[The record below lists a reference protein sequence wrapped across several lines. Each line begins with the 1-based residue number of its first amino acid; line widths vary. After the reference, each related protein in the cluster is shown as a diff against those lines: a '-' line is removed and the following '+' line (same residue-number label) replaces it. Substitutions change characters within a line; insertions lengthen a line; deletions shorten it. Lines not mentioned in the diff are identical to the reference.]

1 MSFDIDKKKNF
12 YDPLEDIDINIIKY
26 ILIILTK
33 DHIYVLVLTSKH
45 TDINE
50 ISDSK
55 NIINKT
61 QPKLPLLYTI
71 YSYE

>member
-1 MSFDIDKKKNF
+1 M
-12 YDPLEDIDINIIKY
+12 Y
-26 ILIILTK
+26 IY
-33 DHIYVLVLTSKH
+33 IYVLVLTSKH

-50 ISDSK
+50 ITDSK

-71 YSYE
+71 FSYE